1 MKLGEICSQ
10 CVLCF
15 FLILLMW
22 TGITYVTQNIQYTRA
37 KQVHDELVMRIEN
50 SNCDAKTIADCKH
63 AAGQCGYD
71 LMVDTYE
78 TAYGTQAKVI
88 LDMKFWL
95 PVLNKGR
102 CYIFL
107 GYAQ

>member
-71 LMVDTYE
+71 LMV
-78 TAYGTQAKVI
+78 
-88 LDMKFWL
+88 FWL

-102 CYIFL
+102 CYTFL

>member
-37 KQVHDELVMRIEN
+37 KQVHDELVIHHPTPMR
-50 SNCDAKTIADCKH
+50 SS
-63 AAGQCGYD
+63 
-71 LMVDTYE
+71 
-78 TAYGTQAKVI
+78 
-88 LDMKFWL
+88 
-95 PVLNKGR
+95 
-102 CYIFL
+102 
-107 GYAQ
+107 